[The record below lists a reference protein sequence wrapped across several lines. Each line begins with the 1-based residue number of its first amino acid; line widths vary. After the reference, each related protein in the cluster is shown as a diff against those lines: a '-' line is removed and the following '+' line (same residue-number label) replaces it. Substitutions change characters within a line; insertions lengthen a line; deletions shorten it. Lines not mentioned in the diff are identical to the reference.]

1 MKCNPFIECLQKLKC
16 GECSLED
23 YEKSFQS
30 LSSDEQKEILY
41 WQKAATYPQ
50 NKEIY
55 IDTLYE
61 KLLELPDEMLDGP
74 FVPMCETFNL
84 GWGTA
89 IQIRHDSFQNNDPK
103 LVLINTYAWI
113 PEDDHSVFPN
123 NQYRAA
129 QNDVWCLKHCSSGI
143 SDIRIE
149 KLMFAAYGDEKQA
162 YYAATFRLDENFLCE
177 KIQLPEDIYTTH
189 RNYIL
194 GIPDLRVVK
203 DIWLGEIT
211 EDGLTIL
218 QHITN

>member
-1 MKCNPFIECLQKLKC
+1 MNCNPFIECLQRLKC
-16 GECSLED
+16 EAYTLED
-23 YEKSFQS
+23 YEKFFQS
-30 LSSDEQKEILY
+30 LSSEEQKEMLY

-61 KLLELPDEMLDGP
+61 KILELPDEMLDGP
-74 FVPMCETFNL
+74 FVPTCETFNL

-103 LVLINTYAWI
+103 LVLINTYAWV
-113 PEDDHSVFPN
+113 PEEDDSVFPN
-123 NQYRAA
+123 EQYMAA

-149 KLMFAAYGDEKQA
+149 KLMFAVCGDETQA
-162 YYAATFRLDENFLCE
+162 YYATTFRLDENSLCE
-177 KIQLPEDIYTTH
+177 KIQLPEDVYITH

-194 GIPDLRVVK
+194 GIPDLRVVNN
-203 DIWLGEIT
+203 IWLGEIT

>member
-1 MKCNPFIECLQKLKC
+1 MRCNPFIECLQRLKC
-16 GECSLED
+16 EACTLED
-23 YEKSFQS
+23 YEKFIQS
-30 LSSDEQKEILY
+30 LSLDKQKGILY

-74 FVPMCETFNL
+74 FVPTCETFNL

-89 IQIRHDSFQNNDPK
+89 IQIRHDSFQNNEPK
-103 LVLINTYAWI
+103 LVLINTYAWV
-113 PEDDHSVFPN
+113 PEEEDSVFPSEE
-123 NQYRAA
+123 YKAA
-129 QNDVWCLKHCSSGI
+129 QNDFWCLKHYSSGI

-149 KLMFAAYGDEKQA
+149 KIMFAVYGDEKQA
-162 YYAATFRLDENFLCE
+162 YYATTFRLDEKFLRE
-177 KIQLPEDIYTTH
+177 KIQLPEDVYTTH
-189 RNYIL
+189 GNYIL
-194 GIPDLRVVK
+194 GIPDLRVMK